1 MISSKSSK
9 DTFYTSNMI
18 VKTHTFVSVP
28 PPKKKKKQ
36 YCWHRETVYVLAC
49 ISIIYNKFPHNHL
62 YATLSPVFTSVNNK
76 FPSGKKRAGSAENY
90 KWQESMKSKKLEL
103 KQCPMVININSNKDR
118 KTSILSSVGTFERGW
133 LFFIFINSKVA

>member
-18 VKTHTFVSVP
+18 VKTHTFVSLP

-36 YCWHRETVYVLAC
+36 YCWQRETVYVLPC

-76 FPSGKKRAGSAENY
+76 FPSNKKRARSTENY
-90 KWQESMKSKKLEL
+90 KWQESTKSKKLEL
-103 KQCPMVININSNKDR
+103 KCPMVININSNKDR
-118 KTSILSSVGTFERGW
+118 KTSILSSLVEWGW